1 MRIKL
6 EDYRGE
12 CDRYYKIKNEDY
24 SIWDNE
30 IKDYNIWDNEI
41 KDYNIWNNEI
51 KDKDYNI
58 LNNKI
63 KNVII
68 IKI

>member
-6 EDYRGE
+6 DDYRGE
-12 CDRYYKIKNEDY
+12 SDRYYKIKNEDY

-41 KDYNIWNNEI
+41 KD
-51 KDKDYNI
+51 KDYNI

-63 KNVII
+63 KNECYNN
-68 IKI
+68 